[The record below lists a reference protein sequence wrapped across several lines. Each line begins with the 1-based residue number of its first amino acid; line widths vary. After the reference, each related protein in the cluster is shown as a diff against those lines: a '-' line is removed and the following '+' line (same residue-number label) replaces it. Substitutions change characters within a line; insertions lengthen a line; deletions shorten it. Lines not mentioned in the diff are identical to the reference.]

1 MTSDDM
7 DRIAGAHNAIEPVGD
22 DYPVDENETPAAKSK
37 ITARGAAIVGVR
49 VVAGTVGI
57 AVALAAIAGAT
68 FLPIPSVSTAPA
80 TVSVTP
86 VPTAQQL
93 VCPGALLRL
102 GDESGQA
109 ATTASSIGAP
119 AVRYGSSEGGDDLT
133 ATPLAQ
139 SDAGTGATESAPI
152 QLSPDTGS
160 DDVLVSGAQGQ
171 VPDPGEFEGL
181 AAADC
186 AGVASETWLVGG
198 STAVGRTSLITLANP
213 SDTVSTVALALS
225 TEDGRITAPGVTGI
239 VVQPHG
245 QRVLPLAG
253 FAPDVESPVVHVTSR
268 GGQIVANVQQTT
280 VRGIEPG
287 GVDIVG
293 AAHAP
298 STTQVVPGLRISNTE
313 ALQARLGEEGYA
325 DLAPVLRVFVP
336 GDEETMA
343 EISVTSDDG
352 TAAGSSFSVD
362 LEPGVVEDLALDGL
376 VDGSYTVQVTA
387 SHPLV
392 AGVRVSTVAPSAPEG
407 ESPGSDFAWLASAD
421 PVSDRAI
428 ATIAPGPS
436 ARVHLVNPTD
446 VEAEVTLAASD
457 GDDVTVT
464 VPAGG
469 SAYTDVVENETY
481 QIEGFDSLYA
491 AVSYSGDALIAGYAV
506 QPPAAS
512 AGAITI
518 IP

>member
-1 MTSDDM
+1 M
-7 DRIAGAHNAIEPVGD
+7 GCHEW
-22 DYPVDENETPAAKSK
+22 
-37 ITARGAAIVGVR
+37 
-49 VVAGTVGI
+49 
-57 AVALAAIAGAT
+57 
-68 FLPIPSVSTAPA
+68 
-80 TVSVTP
+80 
-86 VPTAQQL
+86 
-93 VCPGALLRL
+93 
-102 GDESGQA
+102 
-109 ATTASSIGAP
+109 AS
-119 AVRYGSSEGGDDLT
+119 
-133 ATPLAQ
+133 
-139 SDAGTGATESAPI
+139 
-152 QLSPDTGS
+152 
-160 DDVLVSGAQGQ
+160 
-171 VPDPGEFEGL
+171 
-181 AAADC
+181 
-186 AGVASETWLVGG
+186 
-198 STAVGRTSLITLANP
+198 
-213 SDTVSTVALALS
+213 
-225 TEDGRITAPGVTGI
+225 
-239 VVQPHG
+239 
-245 QRVLPLAG
+245 
-253 FAPDVESPVVHVTSR
+253 
-268 GGQIVANVQQTT
+268 
-280 VRGIEPG
+280 
-287 GVDIVG
+287 
-293 AAHAP
+293 
-298 STTQVVPGLRISNTE
+298 VPGLRIANTD

-446 VEAEVTLAASD
+446 AEAEVTLAASD